1 MLEERAFLP
10 PLIYPPRQG
19 TIALAKHGHQESL
32 NRLLEESNMSTPMPI
47 TAAISPAGH
56 LLIGGCDLADLAQQ
70 FGTPL
75 YVFDEATLRS
85 QCRGYTETLAAAYPD
100 SLAIYACKAF
110 INSALARILDQE
122 GMGLDVVSGGE
133 LFVAHKSGFPMHK
146 VYFHGN
152 NKSSQELAMA
162 LDLGVGRIVVDN
174 LHEMALLNHLAVL
187 KAKRVPVLLRLSPGV
202 DAHTHAAISTGIVD
216 SKFGFLIATGQ
227 AEAALAQALTSP
239 GLEVVGI
246 HAHIGSMIFEL
257 EPYRLTIDAL
267 LDFAAEVWHRHGLAP
282 REFSPGGGWGIAYT
296 AEDQPPSQSDVV
308 RMIAAWV
315 KEGAAQRGLPS
326 PRLILEPGRSIVGP
340 AGVALYTVGS
350 SKDIPGVRKYVAVD
364 GGMSDNIRPAIYGSR
379 YEAVVANRMNDLP
392 EETVTIAGKYCESG
406 DVLIRDIAL
415 PRLAPGDLLA
425 LPAAGAYC
433 LSMASNYNLA
443 LRAAVVLVRDG
454 QARLIRRRETYE
466 DLLRFD
472 L

>member
-1 MLEERAFLP
+1 
-10 PLIYPPRQG
+10 
-19 TIALAKHGHQESL
+19 
-32 NRLLEESNMSTPMPI
+32 MSTPMPI
-47 TAAISPAGH
+47 TASINSAGH
-56 LLIGGCDLADLAQQ
+56 LQIGGCDLVDLAQQ

-75 YVFDEATLRS
+75 YVFDEATLRA
-85 QCRGYTETLAAAYPD
+85 QCQGYTKPLAAAYPD

-110 INSALARILDQE
+110 INPALAKIIDQE

-133 LFVAHKSGFPMHK
+133 LFVAHRSGFPMHK

-152 NKSSQELAMA
+152 NKSSQELALA
-162 LDLGVGRIVVDN
+162 LDLGAGRIVIDN
-174 LHEMALLNHLAVL
+174 LHEMAMLNHLAVR
-187 KAKRVPVLLRLSPGV
+187 KGKRVPVLLRLSPGV

-227 AEAALAQALTSP
+227 AEAALSQALSSP

-257 EPYRLTIDAL
+257 EPYHLTIDTL
-267 LDFAAEVWHRHGLAP
+267 LDFAAEMRQRHGLVL

-296 AEDQPPSQSDVV
+296 AQDRPPTLSEVV
-308 RMIAAWV
+308 QMVTTWV
-315 KEGAAQRGLPS
+315 KEGAAQRDLPW

-340 AGVALYTVGS
+340 AGIALYSVGS

-364 GGMSDNIRPAIYGSR
+364 GGISDNIRPAIYGSR

-443 LRAAVVLVRDG
+443 LRTAVVLVKDG

>member
-1 MLEERAFLP
+1 
-10 PLIYPPRQG
+10 
-19 TIALAKHGHQESL
+19 
-32 NRLLEESNMSTPMPI
+32 MSTPMPI
-47 TAAISPAGH
+47 TATTSPAGH
-56 LLIGGCDLADLAQQ
+56 LWIGGCDIVDLAQQ

-75 YVFDEATLRS
+75 YVFDEATLRA
-85 QCRGYTETLAAAYPD
+85 QCRGYTEPLAAAYPD

-110 INSALARILDQE
+110 INPALAKIMDQE

-133 LFVAHKSGFPMHK
+133 LFVAHRSGFPMHK
-146 VYFHGN
+146 VFFHGN
-152 NKSSQELAMA
+152 NKGSQELAMA
-162 LDLGVGRIVVDN
+162 LDLGVGRIVIDN
-174 LHEMALLNHLAVL
+174 LHEMALLNHLAL
-187 KAKRVPVLLRLSPGV
+187 QEGKRVPVLLRLSPGV

-227 AEAALAQALTSP
+227 AEAALAQALASP

-257 EPYRLTIDAL
+257 EPYRLTIDTM
-267 LDFAAEVWHRHGLAP
+267 LDFAAEMRQHHGLVL

-296 AEDQPPSQSDVV
+296 AQDQPPSQSEVV
-308 RMIAAWV
+308 QMVTTWV
-315 KEGAAQRGLPS
+315 KDGVAQRGLPW

-379 YEAVVANRMNDLP
+379 YEALVANRMSDLP

-406 DVLIRDIAL
+406 DILIRDIAL

-443 LRAAVVLVRDG
+443 LRTAVVLVKDG

-466 DLLRFD
+466 DLVRLD

>member
-1 MLEERAFLP
+1 
-10 PLIYPPRQG
+10 
-19 TIALAKHGHQESL
+19 
-32 NRLLEESNMSTPMPI
+32 MSTPMPI
-47 TAAISPAGH
+47 TAATLPGGH
-56 LLIGGCDLADLAQQ
+56 LQIGGCDVVDLAQQ

-75 YVFDEATLRS
+75 YIFDDATLRA
-85 QCRGYTETLAAAYPD
+85 QCRGYIDPLTAAYPD

-110 INSALARILDQE
+110 INPALARIMDQE

-133 LFVAHKSGFPMHK
+133 LFVAHRSGFPMHK

-162 LDLGVGRIVVDN
+162 LDLGVGRIVIDN
-174 LHEMALLNHLAVL
+174 LHEMALLDHLAMG
-187 KAKRVPVLLRLSPGV
+187 KGRRVPVLLRLSPGV

-227 AEAALAQALTSP
+227 AEAALAQALSSP

-246 HAHIGSMIFEL
+246 HAHIGSMIFDL
-257 EPYRLTIDAL
+257 EPYRQTIDAL
-267 LDFAAEVWHRHGLAP
+267 LDFAAGMRQHHGLVL

-296 AEDQPPSQSDVV
+296 DQDQPPSQSEVV
-308 RMIAAWV
+308 RMITTWV
-315 KEGAAQRGLPS
+315 KEGVAQRDLPW

-443 LRAAVVLVRDG
+443 LRTAVVLVTDG

>member
-1 MLEERAFLP
+1 
-10 PLIYPPRQG
+10 
-19 TIALAKHGHQESL
+19 
-32 NRLLEESNMSTPMPI
+32 MSTPVSTPTSRPMPI
-47 TAAISPAGH
+47 TATISPAGH
-56 LLIGGCDLADLAQQ
+56 LQIGGCDSVDLAQQ

-75 YVFDEATLRS
+75 YVFDEATLRG
-85 QCRGYTETLAAAYPD
+85 QCRGYVEPLTAAYPD

-110 INSALARILDQE
+110 INPALAKIIGQE

-133 LFVAHKSGFPMHK
+133 IFVAHKAGFPMHK

-152 NKSSQELAMA
+152 NKSAQELALA
-162 LDLGVGRIVVDN
+162 LDLGVGRIVIDN
-174 LHEMALLNHLAVL
+174 LHEMAMLNHLAL
-187 KAKRVPVLLRLSPGV
+187 QKGKRVPVLLRLSPGV

-227 AEAALAQALTSP
+227 AESALTQALASP
-239 GLEVVGI
+239 GLEVVGL

-257 EPYRLTIDAL
+257 EPYHLTIETL
-267 LDFAAEVWHRHGLAP
+267 LDFAAEMQQRHGLVL

-296 AEDQPPSQSDVV
+296 GQDQPPAQAEVV
-308 RMIAAWV
+308 RMVTTWV
-315 KEGAAQRGLPS
+315 KDGAAQRNLPW

-364 GGMSDNIRPAIYGSR
+364 GGMADNIRPAIYGSQ

-392 EETVTIAGKYCESG
+392 EETVTIAGKFCESG
-406 DVLIRDIAL
+406 DILIRDIAV
-415 PRLAPGDLLA
+415 PKLAPGDLLA

-433 LSMASNYNLA
+433 LSMASNYNLS
-443 LRAAVVLVRDG
+443 LRTAIVLVKDG

-466 DLLRFD
+466 DLLRLD

>member
-1 MLEERAFLP
+1 
-10 PLIYPPRQG
+10 
-19 TIALAKHGHQESL
+19 
-32 NRLLEESNMSTPMPI
+32 MSTPMPI
-47 TAAISPAGH
+47 TAAINPAGH
-56 LLIGGCDLADLAQQ
+56 LFIGGCDTVDLAQQ

-75 YVFDEATLRS
+75 YVFDEASLRA
-85 QCRGYTETLAAAYPD
+85 QCRGYTEPVAAAYPD
-100 SLAIYACKAF
+100 SLVIYACKAF
-110 INSALARILDQE
+110 INPALARIMDQE
-122 GMGLDVVSGGE
+122 GLGLDVVSGGE
-133 LFVAHKSGFPMHK
+133 LFVAHSSGFPMHK
-146 VYFHGN
+146 IYFHGN
-152 NKSSQELAMA
+152 NKSAQELAMA
-162 LDLGVGRIVVDN
+162 LDLGVGRIAIDN
-174 LHEMALLNHLAVL
+174 LHEMALLNHLAL
-187 KAKRVPVLLRLSPGV
+187 RKGKRVPVLLRLSPGV

-216 SKFGFLIATGQ
+216 SKFGFLISTGQ
-227 AEAALAQALTSP
+227 AEAALAQALALP

-267 LDFAAEVWHRHGLAP
+267 LDFAAEMQHRHGLVL

-296 AEDQPPSQSDVV
+296 TQDQPPAQSEVV
-308 RMIAAWV
+308 RMVTTWV
-315 KEGAAQRGLPS
+315 KEGAAQRGLPW

-340 AGVALYTVGS
+340 ACVSLYSVGS

-379 YEAVVANRMNDLP
+379 YAAVVANRMNDLP

-443 LRAAVVLVRDG
+443 LRSAVVLVKDG

-466 DLLRFD
+466 DLMRFD

>member
-1 MLEERAFLP
+1 
-10 PLIYPPRQG
+10 
-19 TIALAKHGHQESL
+19 
-32 NRLLEESNMSTPMPI
+32 MSTPMPI
-47 TAAISPAGH
+47 TAAINPAGH
-56 LLIGGCDLADLAQQ
+56 LFIGGCDTVDLAQQ

-75 YVFDEATLRS
+75 YVFDEASLRA
-85 QCRGYTETLAAAYPD
+85 QCRGYTEPVSAAYPD
-100 SLAIYACKAF
+100 SLVIYACKAF
-110 INSALARILDQE
+110 INPALARIMDQE
-122 GMGLDVVSGGE
+122 GLGLDVVSGGE
-133 LFVAHKSGFPMHK
+133 LFVAHSSGFPMHK
-146 VYFHGN
+146 IYFHGN
-152 NKSSQELAMA
+152 NKSAQELAMA
-162 LDLGVGRIVVDN
+162 LDLGVGRIAIDN
-174 LHEMALLNHLAVL
+174 LHEMALLNHLAL
-187 KAKRVPVLLRLSPGV
+187 RKGKRVPVLLRLSPGV

-216 SKFGFLIATGQ
+216 SKFGFLISTGQ
-227 AEAALAQALTSP
+227 AEAALAQALALP

-267 LDFAAEVWHRHGLAP
+267 LDFAAEMQHRHGLVL

-296 AEDQPPSQSDVV
+296 TQDQPPAQSEVV
-308 RMIAAWV
+308 RMVTTWV
-315 KEGAAQRGLPS
+315 KEGAAQRGLPW

-340 AGVALYTVGS
+340 ACVSLYSVGS

-379 YEAVVANRMNDLP
+379 YAAVVANRMNDLP

-443 LRAAVVLVRDG
+443 LRSAVVLVKDG

-466 DLLRFD
+466 DLMRFD

>member
-1 MLEERAFLP
+1 MIKPLP
-10 PLIYPPRQG
+10 L
-19 TIALAKHGHQESL
+19 
-32 NRLLEESNMSTPMPI
+32 
-47 TAAISPAGH
+47 TAAVNSAGH
-56 LLIGGCDLADLAQQ
+56 LHIGGCDLVELAHQ

-75 YVFDEATLRS
+75 YIFDEVALRT
-85 QCRGYTETLAAAYPD
+85 QCQRYVKPLLASYPD

-110 INSALARILDQE
+110 INPALASIFDQE

-133 LFVAHKSGFPMHK
+133 LFVAYRSGFPMHK

-152 NKSSQELAMA
+152 NKSLQELELA
-162 LDLGVGRIVVDN
+162 LEVGAGRIVVDN
-174 LHEMALLNHLAVL
+174 LHEMAMLNHLAVQ
-187 KAKRVPVLLRLSPGV
+187 KGTRVPVLLRLSPGV
-202 DAHTHAAISTGIVD
+202 DAHTHAAIATGLVD

-227 AEAALAQALTSP
+227 AEDALVQALASP

-246 HAHIGSMIFEL
+246 HAHIGSMIFEM

-267 LDFAAEVWHRHGLAP
+267 LDFSAEMRQRHGLVL
-282 REFSPGGGWGIAYT
+282 REFSPGGGWAIAYT
-296 AEDQPPSQSDVV
+296 DQDQPPAQSDVV
-308 RMIAAWV
+308 RLITTWV
-315 KEGAAQRGLPS
+315 KDGAAQRSLPT

-392 EETVTIAGKYCESG
+392 EETVSIAGKFCESG

-415 PRLAPGDLLA
+415 PRLAAGDLLA

-433 LSMASNYNLA
+433 LSMASSYNLA
-443 LRAAVVLVRDG
+443 LRTAVVLVKDG
-454 QARLIRRRETYE
+454 RAQLIRRRETYE